1 MDRPVWEKSWVLE
14 RLRNCFWGCCCRP
27 DGKDGGRGST
37 RSCSFSPLVCHGLW
51 ISARTLIVLKS
62 EEWRQQDGEM
72 DEAQL
77 SLVILKVEERVFFW
91 SLVWMSAGFATEL
104 LRGSLL
110 VWICGFRWFAGCDWW
125 SLGTREKFVI
135 CRQRWKS
142 SMFGLV
148 LNNTTGCCWNSWN
161 WREVSSCLYTLAV
174 DWMIRWA
181 RSSLTCVLE
190 LHIDGLSE
198 CGLDYVEEFHFVRDA
213 EEAHSSS
220 TVIHIHCQSRSLYF
234 RNVYI

>member
-1 MDRPVWEKSWVLE
+1 MLE
-14 RLRNCFWGCCCRP
+14 RLRNCFWGRCCRP
-27 DGKDGGRGST
+27 DGKAGGRGST
-37 RSCSFSPLVCHGLW
+37 CSCSFSPLVCHGLW

-77 SLVILKVEERVFFW
+77 SLVILKVEERVVFW

-110 VWICGFRWFAGCDWW
+110 VWIRGFRWFAGCDWW
-125 SLGTREKFVI
+125 SLGTKEKFVI
-135 CRQRWKS
+135 CRKSWKS
-142 SMFGLV
+142 GMFGLV
-148 LNNTTGCCWNSWN
+148 LNNTTGWCWNSWD

-181 RSSLTCVLE
+181 RSSLTYVLE
-190 LHIDGLSE
+190 LH
-198 CGLDYVEEFHFVRDA
+198 
-213 EEAHSSS
+213 
-220 TVIHIHCQSRSLYF
+220 
-234 RNVYI
+234 